1 MKVNQPAFFLCGI
14 VAAANGFGIS
24 PSQTSNRIPTQL
36 GLDLGSVDTT
46 TLGLGAAGLVAVGG
60 IGLLVAGK
68 GAGNDD
74 GPASLSSMAKPEP
87 EKIDVS
93 IPYNAA
99 AHNAFLSMGGKGDF
113 AQFEEKYNA
122 AAVEMVKAK
131 KAARDAAAQM
141 EAATKNLKTAESQME
156 AVLTA

>member
-1 MKVNQPAFFLCGI
+1 MG
-14 VAAANGFGIS
+14 G
-24 PSQTSNRIPTQL
+24 
-36 GLDLGSVDTT
+36 VDTT

-60 IGLLVAGK
+60 IGLIVAGG
-68 GAGNDD
+68 GAGDA
-74 GPASLSSMAKPEP
+74 PASSKAEPEP

-99 AHNAFLSMGGKGDF
+99 AHNAFLSMGGNGDF
-113 AQFEEKYNA
+113 AQFEEKYNT

-141 EAATKNLKTAESQME
+141 EAATKNLETAESKME